1 MQVLNNLVSYEFLLS
16 IVRAVQDPNNEE
28 NNEGSG
34 YGLGG
39 KGSFFGFGRFQE
51 LQVGRLAMV
60 GFAVCNLSST
70 FSLGLFKGQSSLAVS
85 KLSKASLRLICDTLH
100 ADLYGV

>member
-1 MQVLNNLVSYEFLLS
+1 M
-16 IVRAVQDPNNEE
+16 QDPDSEG

-70 FSLGLFKGQSSLAVS
+70 FSLGLFKGCQALQFVS
-85 KLSKASLRLICDTLH
+85 CQKQ
-100 ADLYGV
+100 V

>member
-1 MQVLNNLVSYEFLLS
+1 MDMGYAVSFSSYKIVFCVA
-16 IVRAVQDPNNEE
+16 VRASEEPNG
-28 NNEGSG
+28 EGAGDDMSG

-60 GFAVCNLSST
+60 GFAVISLS
-70 FSLGLFKGQSSLAVS
+70 FS
-85 KLSKASLRLICDTLH
+85 
-100 ADLYGV
+100 

>member
-1 MQVLNNLVSYEFLLS
+1 MRVLINLVSYEFLLS
-16 IVRAVQDPNNEE
+16 IVRAVQDPNNDG

-39 KGSFFGFGRFQE
+39 KGSFFGFGRFQL
-51 LQVGRLAMV
+51 LQVGRLAMI

-70 FSLGLFKGQSSLAVS
+70 FSLGLFKGSQALQIVS
-85 KLSKASLRLICDTLH
+85 CEKRA
-100 ADLYGV
+100 